1 MDSREAE
8 GSKNLRVALT
18 AEGLSKTRRMMFMYI
33 ILLKKILRF
42 AVILVF
48 ELGHF
53 EFLAEKSKNRKFSIG
68 FSMKISKI
76 ENFSKNRKSKIEI
89 FDFQIFDFSK
99 FFNENFSI
107 FRFFDF
113 FENFDF
119 LKFSLKIQWKIFDFP
134 IFRQKIQN
142 DLTF

>member
-33 ILLKKILRF
+33 ILLKKNLRF

-53 EFLAEKSKNRKFSIG
+53 EFLAEKSKIE
-68 FSMKISKI
+68 KIHWI
-76 ENFSKNRKSKIEI
+76 
-89 FDFQIFDFSK
+89 
-99 FFNENFSI
+99 FNENFKNI
-107 FRFFDF
+107 
-113 FENFDF
+113 
-119 LKFSLKIQWKIFDFP
+119 
-134 IFRQKIQN
+134 
-142 DLTF
+142 